1 MEGDY
6 IEIIGLDVNTRI
18 GVPEEERAVAQK
30 ISIDVNLKPSNG
42 LKSLNDKI
50 EQTIDYYLV
59 SEVIKE
65 ISGSGQRKLIE
76 TLAED
81 IIKQLK
87 KDFNISEIEVRIK
100 KFIIP
105 ETDYVSVV
113 VKD

>member
-59 SEVIKE
+59 SEVIK
-65 ISGSGQRKLIE
+65 R
-76 TLAED
+76 
-81 IIKQLK
+81 
-87 KDFNISEIEVRIK
+87 NIRFRTEKVNRDVGRGYNQTVEKR
-100 KFIIP
+100 F
-105 ETDYVSVV
+105 
-113 VKD
+113 